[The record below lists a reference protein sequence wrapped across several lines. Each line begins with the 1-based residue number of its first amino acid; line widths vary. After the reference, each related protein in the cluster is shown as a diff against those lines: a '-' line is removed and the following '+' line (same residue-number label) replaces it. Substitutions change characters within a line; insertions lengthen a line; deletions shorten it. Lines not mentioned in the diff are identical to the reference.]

1 MMPNS
6 AAIVTIAIHAP
17 ATNFVISTITSTVAV
32 MTRPIALIT
41 RDRSIRARIC
51 GSVSVRRC
59 RVQCRIMPVWLSTN
73 ETNTP
78 TM

>member
-1 MMPNS
+1 MKIRIM
-6 AAIVTIAIHAP
+6 ATMAIQAP
-17 ATNFVISTITSTVAV
+17 AANFVSSTMISTAPVIA
-32 MTRPIALIT
+32 RPIELIT
-41 RDRSIRARIC
+41 RERCMRRRC
-51 GSVSVRRC
+51 VGSVSARRC